1 MISAALAV
9 LGSEAERNELSHI
22 YEQNIRLFYAV
33 AFSKLHNQHD
43 AEDAIQEAFLSVANN
58 PSLLFRVPAEKRV
71 AYINEFIAQRIV
83 FILIPYNLIFRFVY
97 DKTEENHTE
106 LYDTVFDEDI
116 STEEKVISDF
126 SCRQILKFIDTLS
139 EANRSALYLKI
150 HFGFGNDEIADAL
163 GISEEAAKKR
173 ISRAASRIRQ
183 YMEEL
188 KDE

>member
-1 MISAALAV
+1 MISAALAA

-71 AYINEFIAQRIV
+71 AYINIIV
-83 FILIPYNLIFRFVY
+83 RNKAYTIWNKKH
-97 DKTEENHTE
+97 KTEKNQTE

-173 ISRAASRIRQ
+173 ISRAASLIRQ

>member
-71 AYINEFIAQRIV
+71 AYINIIV
-83 FILIPYNLIFRFVY
+83 RNKAYTIWNKKH
-97 DKTEENHTE
+97 KTEENHTE

-126 SCRQILKFIDTLS
+126 YCRQILNFIDTLS

>member
-9 LGSEAERNELSHI
+9 LTSEAERNELSYI
-22 YEQNIRLFYAV
+22 YEQNIKMFYAI

-43 AEDAIQEAFLSVANN
+43 AEDAIQEAFLYVANN

-71 AYINEFIAQRIV
+71 AYINIIV
-83 FILIPYNLIFRFVY
+83 RNTAYTIWNKKHKI
-97 DKTEENHTE
+97 EENQTE

-126 SCRQILKFIDTLS
+126 SCSQILKFIDTLS
-139 EANRSALYLKI
+139 EASRSALYLKI
-150 HFGFGNDEIADAL
+150 HFGFGNNEIADAL

>member
-71 AYINEFIAQRIV
+71 AYINIIV
-83 FILIPYNLIFRFVY
+83 RNKAYTIWNKKH
-97 DKTEENHTE
+97 KTEENHTE

>member
-1 MISAALAV
+1 MISAVLAV

-71 AYINEFIAQRIV
+71 AYINIIV
-83 FILIPYNLIFRFVY
+83 RNKAYTIWNKKH
-97 DKTEENHTE
+97 KTEENHTE

-139 EANRSALYLKI
+139 EASRSALYLKI